1 MTKLNQTFYTL
12 KNWMKRSNINK
23 NEISKII
30 NSNFGLPFS
39 ISDKILKEILN
50 IITEGLDAEN
60 KVKITGFGTFKKL
73 NKKSRMGR
81 NPKTGKVYDIKARN
95 TVSFYPSK
103 KTKNLING

>member
-1 MTKLNQTFYTL
+1 MICRHTTTHGGDIRIWTY
-12 KNWMKRSNINK
+12 
-23 NEISKII
+23 E
-30 NSNFGLPFS
+30 
-39 ISDKILKEILN
+39 EILN

-81 NPKTGKVYDIKARN
+81 NPKTGKVYEIKARN